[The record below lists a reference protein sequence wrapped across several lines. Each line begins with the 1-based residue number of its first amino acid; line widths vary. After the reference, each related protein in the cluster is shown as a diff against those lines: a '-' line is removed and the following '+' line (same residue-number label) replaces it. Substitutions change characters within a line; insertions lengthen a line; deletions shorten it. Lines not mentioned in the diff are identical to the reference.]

1 MKGAFYLELRKANN
15 DLNAILNGDNFE
27 EKLRVIKIIEDSI
40 DMIQALSIVIT
51 QDSFLDAEIKL
62 NDYKESPCY
71 KDLEMVF
78 DIYIEHV
85 EINIRELEEIDD
97 NNLMELFL
105 LKCISL
111 EREPALQLSLLIF
124 IMGFMSL
131 KNKET
136 LLFRHER
143 LMSMIPDAISAD
155 YVKNGRLKALNDFR
169 RERINNNILS
179 LSIGKEISLSGN
191 DVGFSLVRFVDE
203 AIAEMTKGETKKLTD
218 QLTEQD
224 LINVMDVIS
233 GESRKRIFDSMEY
246 EYAAWISNK
255 IMIFAVINDAQK
267 GFYFTKSETDGEIN
281 NRIIPS
287 VRRTIETIITIS
299 GKRMKYCRRKCDE

>member
-1 MKGAFYLELRKANN
+1 
-15 DLNAILNGDNFE
+15 
-27 EKLRVIKIIEDSI
+27 
-40 DMIQALSIVIT
+40 
-51 QDSFLDAEIKL
+51 
-62 NDYKESPCY
+62 
-71 KDLEMVF
+71 
-78 DIYIEHV
+78 
-85 EINIRELEEIDD
+85 
-97 NNLMELFL
+97 
-105 LKCISL
+105 
-111 EREPALQLSLLIF
+111 
-124 IMGFMSL
+124 MGFMSL